1 MSCWRGRSPRLP
13 EERPRVRLEVC
24 TENVAGVLAAEA
36 AGAHRIELCSA
47 LAEGGVTPSLGL
59 FRQARACS
67 RLPLHV
73 LVRPRAGDFCYS
85 DLELVV
91 MLDDL
96 ALFKE
101 AGADGFVFGALSQ
114 DGALNLTQL
123 ETLMAAAEGLPVT
136 FHRAFDVCRNPLE
149 ALEQL
154 AALGVARLLTSGQQ
168 ADALAGVSLIRTLV
182 EQAAGRLVVMAGGG
196 VRPANAAQI
205 VRESGVRELHAAAR
219 QSQFVASPFDFGTP
233 AFTDEACI
241 SAILRSL

>member
-1 MSCWRGRSPRLP
+1 MPS
-13 EERPRVRLEVC
+13 VILEVC
-24 TENVAGVLAAEA
+24 AENVAGVLAAEA

-47 LAEGGVTPSLGL
+47 LAEGGVMPSVGL
-59 FRQARACS
+59 FRQVRARL

-91 MLDDL
+91 MLEDI
-96 ALFKE
+96 ASFKD
-101 AGADGFVFGALSQ
+101 AGADGLVFGALTW
-114 DGALNLTQL
+114 DGALDLPQL
-123 ETLMAAAEGLPVT
+123 EVLMAAADPLPVT
-136 FHRAFDVCRNPLE
+136 FHRAFDRCREPLE

-154 AALGVARLLTSGQQ
+154 AALGITRLLTSGQQ
-168 ADALAGVSLIRTLV
+168 VDALAGVPLIRTLV

-205 VRESGVRELHAAAR
+205 VRESGVSELHASAR
-219 QSQFVASPFDFGTP
+219 QPIQPSPLDFGTP